1 MGLGPSRVVGCAGEG
16 VMRRSQDC
24 KHQVCDYCGERFDM
38 VTQRWWGN
46 KFCKRICKDVYLREN
61 AVARLAAALAVA
73 VLVLLLASANV

>member
-1 MGLGPSRVVGCAGEG
+1 
-16 VMRRSQDC
+16 
-24 KHQVCDYCGERFDM
+24 M

-73 VLVLLLASANV
+73 VLMLL